1 MKTRIHES
9 NLGRTALFALILALA
24 ALFTGPAMADEAPTA
39 NCGDV
44 TMALHE
50 APGETPLAQPAGLF
64 TQDAEAKQGGGF
76 CIQVITYGQN
86 PGTGECQQF
95 ATPCDVPNG
104 WCSYSTL
111 EECQT
116 SSC

>member
-24 ALFTGPAMADEAPTA
+24 ALFTGPAMADAAPTA
-39 NCGDV
+39 DCEAV
-44 TMALHE
+44 TLELQQDE
-50 APGETPLAQPAGLF
+50 APQEQPADLF
-64 TQDAEAKQGGGF
+64 TENAEAKQDT

-86 PGTGECQQF
+86 PGNGECKQF
-95 ATPCDVPNG
+95 ATPCDVPQG

-116 SSC
+116 SEC

>member
-1 MKTRIHES
+1 MKTRFHES
-9 NLGRTALFALILALA
+9 KFGRTALFALILALA
-24 ALFTGPAMADEAPTA
+24 ALFTGPVMADEAPTA
-39 NCGDV
+39 DCEAV
-44 TMALHE
+44 TLELQQNE
-50 APGETPLAQPAGLF
+50 APAEQPANLF
-64 TQDAEAKQGGGF
+64 TQDAEAKQGGGT

-86 PGTGECQQF
+86 PGTGECKQF

-116 SSC
+116 SEC